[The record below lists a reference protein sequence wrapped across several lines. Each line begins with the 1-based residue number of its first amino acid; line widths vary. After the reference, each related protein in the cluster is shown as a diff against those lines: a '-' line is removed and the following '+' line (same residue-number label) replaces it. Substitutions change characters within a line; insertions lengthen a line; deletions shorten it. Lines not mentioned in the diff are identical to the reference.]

1 MNVGIGTVA
10 AKFLSWEYLFQI
22 FGAVSLQCVALNG
35 TLFEA
40 KIPTTLQMQNLAQS
54 ETKRIT
60 VIPSRREAI
69 VSETPRRKPVE
80 LYKHRPFIYKNKN
93 TCNNYERSISVT
105 HAV

>member
-1 MNVGIGTVA
+1 MNVGSGTVA

-22 FGAVSLQCVALNG
+22 FGAVSLQCVGLSG

-40 KIPTTLQMQNLAQS
+40 KMPTTLQMQNLAQI

-69 VSETPRRKPVE
+69 VRETPRSKPVE
-80 LYKHRPFIYKNKN
+80 LY
-93 TCNNYERSISVT
+93 SVQT
-105 HAV
+105 LALYL